1 MVAASFG
8 RGFYVLDDY
17 SALRDFTEENLAKKA
32 KLFSPRPAKWFVP
45 RSKVGNTGADYYFAK
60 NPEFGAVFTYHLSG
74 DYKTEKQLRKTAEK
88 KLKNANISFPGWD
101 ALDSEASEKSA
112 QIILTI
118 NDTDGNVIQKVN
130 QKASKGSHRI
140 SWNLSHF
147 NPFAISSDGNTRRS
161 YRRGGTMA
169 TPGTYSAS
177 LHLEK
182 NGIVSPLDGPVTFEV
197 NPIHEGVLKGTSYE
211 DFNTF
216 RVSLVELLREINGVQ
231 DVLNSSTRKHKVMTI
246 ALSRSNITPGEI
258 EGQLVDLKIAIDA
271 IEKMLNGSDSRSAIG
286 ERNPAGMQNYL
297 SNAMSGMRNSY
308 GPTGVHRKS
317 YETAKKI
324 LISVKAKVIN
334 IEASILPIEAALKN
348 AGAPHINGQGI
359 N

>member
-1 MVAASFG
+1 
-8 RGFYVLDDY
+8 
-17 SALRDFTEENLAKKA
+17 
-32 KLFSPRPAKWFVP
+32 
-45 RSKVGNTGADYYFAK
+45 
-60 NPEFGAVFTYHLSG
+60 
-74 DYKTEKQLRKTAEK
+74 
-88 KLKNANISFPGWD
+88 
-101 ALDSEASEKSA
+101 
-112 QIILTI
+112 
-118 NDTDGNVIQKVN
+118 
-130 QKASKGSHRI
+130 
-140 SWNLSHF
+140 
-147 NPFAISSDGNTRRS
+147 
-161 YRRGGTMA
+161 MA